1 MLILAM
7 RERHFEA
14 LRDYGEEGHM
24 GESHCLRR
32 ATREFIPRSDID
44 MHGAM

>member
-1 MLILAM
+1 M
-7 RERHFEA
+7 RERHFQA
-14 LRDYGEEGHM
+14 LRDYGEEGRM

-32 ATREFIPRSDID
+32 ATREFIPRSHID